1 VQDML
6 DNRGISLR
14 MDAFEAY
21 KVYVALK
28 NHFTSPTYD
37 FFKYEGRTK
46 AGHRS
51 FDKRPDKY
59 FFHKLAKRKD
69 VVDYLVANFVYND
82 NVNTW
87 IGNLLNNN
95 ESDKCYSQLVKTR
108 ESLSY
113 IFTNDL
119 SRLEVEF
126 DSNFNVVDG
135 QHPHLL
141 KLYLRHE
148 ISIETMII
156 LDDLIGYMKKW
167 NRRIEDDILWPTVY
181 LKCKKFRP
189 FFQYDRDK
197 MKQIVLDKFS

>member
-1 VQDML
+1 MFVS
-6 DNRGISLR
+6 RVTSLK

-28 NHFTSPTYD
+28 NHFTSKTYD
-37 FFKYEGRTK
+37 YFKYGGRTK
-46 AGHRS
+46 VGHRS

-59 FFHKLAKRKD
+59 FFHKLAKRKE

-82 NVNTW
+82 DVSTW
-87 IGNLLNNN
+87 IGNLLNN
-95 ESDKCYSQLVKTR
+95 EQSDKRYLQLVKTR

-119 SRLEVEF
+119 DRLEPEF
-126 DSNFNVVDG
+126 DKNFLVEDG
-135 QHPHLL
+135 QHPKLL
-141 KLYLRHE
+141 KMYLRHE

-156 LDDLIGYMKKW
+156 LDDLVGYMKKW
-167 NRRIEDDILWPTVY
+167 NRRIDEGILWPSVY
-181 LKCKKFRP
+181 LKCNKYRP
-189 FFQYDRDK
+189 FIQYDRDK

>member
-1 VQDML
+1 
-6 DNRGISLR
+6 

-21 KVYVALK
+21 KVYIALK
-28 NHFTSPTYD
+28 NHFTSKTYD
-37 FFKYEGRTK
+37 YFKYNGRTK
-46 AGHRS
+46 VGHRS

-69 VVDYLVANFVYND
+69 VVNYLVANFVYND
-82 NVNTW
+82 NATGWV
-87 IGNLLNNN
+87 GNLLNNE
-95 ESDKCYSQLVKTR
+95 ESDKLYLKLVKTR

-113 IFTNDL
+113 LFKNDL
-119 SRLEVEF
+119 EKLKVNF
-126 DSNFNVVDG
+126 DENFVVTDG
-135 QHPHLL
+135 QHPWLL

-156 LDDLIGYMKKW
+156 LDDLVGYMRKW
-167 NRRIEDDILWPTVY
+167 NRRIDDGILWPQVY

-197 MKQIVLDKFS
+197 MKQLVLDKFSESS

>member
-1 VQDML
+1 
-6 DNRGISLR
+6 

-119 SRLEVEF
+119 SHLEVEF
-126 DSNFNVVDG
+126 DNNFNVVDG

-156 LDDLIGYMKKW
+156 LDDLVGYMKKW

>member
-1 VQDML
+1 ML
-6 DNRGISLR
+6 DSRVSFLR

-37 FFKYEGRTK
+37 FFKYGGRTK

-59 FFHKLAKRKD
+59 FFHKLSKRKD

-82 NVNTW
+82 NVSAW
-87 IGNLLNNN
+87 IGNLLNNE
-95 ESDKCYSQLVKTR
+95 ESDKCYTKLVKTR

-119 SRLEVEF
+119 DRLEPEF
-126 DSNFNVVDG
+126 DKNFQIVDG
-135 QHPHLL
+135 QHPKLL
-141 KLYLRHE
+141 KLYLRQE
-148 ISIETMII
+148 ISIETLII
-156 LDDLIGYMKKW
+156 LDDLVGYMKAW
-167 NRRIEDDILWPTVY
+167 NKRIDDGILWPSVY
-181 LKCKKFRP
+181 MKCIKFRP

-197 MKQIVLDKFS
+197 MKQIVINKFK